1 MRENL
6 INPKED
12 LQAIRQM
19 MEQSSKFLSLSGLS
33 GIFAGVC
40 ALIGAT
46 VAWSILPGS
55 GNISYDAY
63 PGSITWPLSKTTIT
77 LGMDALLVLLTA
89 SLGAFYFSFR
99 KAQKAKVKFWTHSTR
114 RLLGQLLIPL
124 ISGGV
129 FTLIL
134 IFRNQAEL
142 VAPVMLIFYGLSLVH
157 AGKYTLG
164 EIHYLGLFEIILG
177 LLAAIFVQYGLLF
190 WAIGFGVLHII
201 YGAVMYYRHEG

>member
-1 MRENL
+1 MRENSM
-6 INPKED
+6 NPKED

-40 ALIGAT
+40 ALVGAA
-46 VAWSILPGS
+46 VAWFILSDP
-55 GNISYDAY
+55 GNISFDTY
-63 PGSITWPLSKTTIT
+63 PGSTLPIHEISLT
-77 LGMDALLVLLTA
+77 LGLDALLVLLMA

-99 KAQKAKVKFWTHSTR
+99 KAQKAGVKFWTHATR

-124 ISGGV
+124 ISGGI

-157 AGKYTLG
+157 AGKFTLG

-177 LLAAIFVQYGLLF
+177 LLAGIFVHYGLLF
-190 WAIGFGVLHII
+190 WTVGFGVMHII
-201 YGAVMYYRHEG
+201 YGAVMYYRYER

>member
-1 MRENL
+1 MRANAM
-6 INPKED
+6 NPKED

-46 VAWSILPGS
+46 VAWGALPGP
-55 GNISYDAY
+55 GDINYDAY
-63 PGSITWPLSKTTIT
+63 SGGITWPLSKITII
-77 LGMDALLVLLTA
+77 LGTDALLVLLMA

-99 KAQKAKVKFWTHSTR
+99 KAQKAGVKFWTHSTR

-134 IFRNQAEL
+134 IGRNQTEL

-177 LLAAIFVQYGLLF
+177 LLAGICVQYGLFF
-190 WAIGFGVLHII
+190 WTVGFGVMHII
-201 YGAVMYYRHEG
+201 YGAVMYYRHER